1 MGAPQLAIQF
11 YGIVL
16 HKNNVGLG
24 EREAVAQ
31 EVLLKD
37 SFFGILA
44 KDSSFWTSSGSIS
57 RNPRTPYKLHLHAFT
72 HPIMQRKNCALRVK
86 MESTEKILLHCNIII
101 YFVALSKS

>member
-44 KDSSFWTSSGSIS
+44 KDFLFGPLVDPLAEIQGPPISFT
-57 RNPRTPYKLHLHAFT
+57 YMHLHT
-72 HPIMQRKNCALRVK
+72 
-86 MESTEKILLHCNIII
+86 LLCNGKT
-101 YFVALSKS
+101 VHLE

>member
-44 KDSSFWTSSGSIS
+44 KDF
-57 RNPRTPYKLHLHAFT
+57 
-72 HPIMQRKNCALRVK
+72 
-86 MESTEKILLHCNIII
+86 LLDQ
-101 YFVALSKS
+101 

>member
-1 MGAPQLAIQF
+1 MSVNGNRKCSFPLRNHFVLLSTFEKKKLKKEMIRQGPIGPLGAPQLAIQF

-24 EREAVAQ
+24 EREEAVAQ

-44 KDSSFWTSSGSIS
+44 KDSLFG
-57 RNPRTPYKLHLHAFT
+57 P
-72 HPIMQRKNCALRVK
+72 V
-86 MESTEKILLHCNIII
+86 
-101 YFVALSKS
+101 